1 VAKLSERQRLWLT
14 IGASVLAA
22 GGVTALTFS
31 DRAKVREAE
40 DEIAT
45 LDQRI
50 AAADVEI
57 RQTKDRE
64 DKVIVFR
71 HVQGRELEI
80 LPQRQQIADFHATLT
95 TFLEQAG
102 ASFSKIPE
110 NAPKES
116 ELARGI
122 YVTPNTVEFTA
133 DARSLLG
140 FVNLIENDPR
150 LVAVKG
156 LKVKGGSRK
165 PNEPEAALQ
174 HEAEVHLE
182 TYYYDPK
189 TDGRKPI
196 VIPNEEDRLDDPV
209 IKTAIA
215 AFQPE
220 RRGSYQLKP
229 AAGRRDPFVDVR
241 REVIV
246 EDPEAVRKRFEVE
259 EGVVGELE
267 RKHDEIREKA
277 EAEKALFAAGDLFRR
292 DRLAQE
298 VDSLVN
304 ELRVRLSGV
313 SSVRSV
319 TFPDLL
325 ARVEKIRAAVE
336 DVASGRKDLPRELTI
351 TIPVAESTR
360 DQVRRAFETGDFT
373 EVGDLLRHWDT
384 FLRGKALD
392 RSVQPVLEEIKTL
405 GKRAKTLQDFHARPI
420 HVTGTVHNPLKPEA
434 SIALVNGKAY
444 RPGDAIDDRGDVKV
458 VRILSDA
465 VEFAYQTETIKV
477 RLEEASRDKDRPGS
491 GSQPHLPSG
500 R

>member
-298 VDSLVN
+298 V
-304 ELRVRLSGV
+304 
-313 SSVRSV
+313 
-319 TFPDLL
+319 
-325 ARVEKIRAAVE
+325 EKIRAAVE